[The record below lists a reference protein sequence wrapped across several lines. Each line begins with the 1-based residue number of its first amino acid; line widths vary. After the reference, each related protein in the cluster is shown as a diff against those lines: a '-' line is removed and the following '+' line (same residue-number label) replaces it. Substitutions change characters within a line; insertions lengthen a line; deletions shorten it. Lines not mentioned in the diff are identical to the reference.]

1 MQEQLI
7 SKQRLEIITS
17 IKVLE
22 ETIAWYKPQIEP
34 TDCGWMYT
42 TISGIQHRI
51 QNLKKNLKK
60 VI

>member
-1 MQEQLI
+1 MDNI
-7 SKQRLEIITS
+7 GKQRLEIIAS
-17 IKVLE
+17 IKILE

-42 TISGIQHRI
+42 TISGIRHRI
-51 QNLKKNLKK
+51 QNLKEKLKK